1 MAFGIKVG
9 GQTFF
14 TVFALLASAVIF
26 IYILKAR
33 TEKIQLRIALA
44 LILGGAIGN
53 LIDRFLY
60 GKVVDFIEV
69 VIAETHWPIFNLA
82 DAAVTVG
89 TALLLTFVVFDRDGA
104 ATDKADVASD

>member
-60 GKVVDFIEV
+60 GKVIDFVEV
-69 VIAETHWPIFNLA
+69 EVANAHWPIFNLA

-89 TALLLTFVVFDRDGA
+89 TALLLVFVVFDRQDARKHEAG
-104 ATDKADVASD
+104 VPSD

>member
-1 MAFGIKVG
+1 M
-9 GQTFF
+9 
-14 TVFALLASAVIF
+14 FALLASAVIF

-53 LIDRFLY
+53 SIDRFLY

-69 VIAETHWPIFNLA
+69 VIANAHWPIFNLA

-89 TALLLTFVVFDRDGA
+89 TVLLLTVVVFDRKGD
-104 ATDKADVASD
+104 TADNADELPD